1 MSWGKM
7 SQLPVVL
14 GEKSSQEYTDN
25 VAVLQS
31 SFLGLTLFLLY
42 NDDLPDVSYVKLLS
56 MLIIL
61 LSTLDVIRHLIFGNN

>member
-14 GEKSSQEYTDN
+14 GGKSLQEYIDN

-42 NDDLPDVSYVKLLS
+42 IDDLPDVLYVKLLS

>member
-14 GEKSSQEYTDN
+14 GGKSSQEYIDN

-42 NDDLPDVSYVKLLS
+42 IDDLPDVLYVKLLS